1 MSSLQGHGRIIGWSR
16 VNIQLDD
23 DGISAGGPRSH
34 TEPSLKC
41 VCACVFVHAHVQ
53 LPQRHHT
60 QPPPPQR
67 LHLSLCSRGQYVPL
81 SQVILQ
87 RVEDAEL
94 LFRLKHQQL
103 LQQLA
108 RVRAPARQRL
118 NI

>member
-41 VCACVFVHAHVQ
+41 VCVPVCLCMLTFNFHSVTTHN
-53 LPQRHHT
+53 
-60 QPPPPQR
+60 PPPQR